1 MLFLEKGRGKGKVET
16 TGFTAEARY
25 RTSCALAE
33 PATGSAGVEHRRGC
47 ILYFNVL
54 NLCNASDFRCTKLW
68 AAGYACS
75 VMWIHY

>member
-33 PATGSAGVEHRRGC
+33 HLRLE
-47 ILYFNVL
+47 VL
-54 NLCNASDFRCTKLW
+54 GWSTEEDAYST
-68 AAGYACS
+68 S
-75 VMWIHY
+75 MS